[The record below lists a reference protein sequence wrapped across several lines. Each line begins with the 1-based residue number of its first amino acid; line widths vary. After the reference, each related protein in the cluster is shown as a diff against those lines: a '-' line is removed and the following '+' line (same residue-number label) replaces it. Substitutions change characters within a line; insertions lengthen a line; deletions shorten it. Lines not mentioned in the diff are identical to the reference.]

1 MSLQGPSG
9 RLAAL
14 TVDLMRHWEQTR
26 AAWRDARGA
35 AFEKQTV
42 DVIRACA
49 GAAVGAMQE
58 LDELMRKIG
67 RDCE

>member
-9 RLAAL
+9 RLAEL
-14 TVDLMRHWEQTR
+14 TVDLVRHWERTR
-26 AAWRDARGA
+26 PFWRDAKGET
-35 AFEKQTV
+35 FEKNTV
-42 DVIRACA
+42 DAIRSCA
-49 GAAVGAMQE
+49 GVAVGAMQE